1 MKAAKYIF
9 WTFYNIWFYLLVFV
23 FTIIII
29 LPSFIFVVINKGWY
43 KHFYKMGVLWSDL
56 ILLGMGLIPIKNKSP
71 NTIKNHPYIFVAN
84 HVSMIDVMLLVSTI
98 RQNPLVF
105 IGKKE
110 LEKIPI
116 FGFIY
121 KRTMILVDRSSNESK
136 KKVFEETKNK
146 LNSGISLG
154 IFPEGTVPGI
164 EVELAPFKHG
174 AFTMAIE
181 HQVPIV
187 PMTFLDNKKRFP
199 WSYGGLIGGSKGS
212 PGKLRVKIHEPIDTT
227 GMVKEDRVVLSEKV
241 RKIILDDLR
250 NTK

>member
-29 LPSFIFVVINKGWY
+29 FPAFLFILLNKNWY
-43 KHFYKMGVLWSDL
+43 KKFYVMGVLWSDL
-56 ILLGMGLIPIKNKSP
+56 ILFFMGMIPSKNKKLNTKP
-71 NTIKNHPYIFVAN
+71 NTPYIFVAN
-84 HVSMIDVMLLVSTI
+84 HISMIDVMLMVSTI
-98 RQNPLVF
+98 RKNPLVF
-105 IGKKE
+105 IGKRE

-116 FGFIY
+116 YGYIY

-136 KKVFEETKNK
+136 KQVFKQTKEK
-146 LNSGISLG
+146 LNAGISVG
-154 IFPEGTVPGI
+154 IFPEGTVPDL

-181 HQVPIV
+181 HQIPIV

-199 WSYGGLIGGSKGS
+199 WSFGGLLGGSKGS
-212 PGKLRVKIHEPIDTT
+212 PGKLRVKIHDPIETK
-227 GMVKEDRVVLSEKV
+227 GMVKEDRVKLSEQV
-241 RKIILDDLR
+241 RALMLEDIR
-250 NTK
+250 NS

>member
-1 MKAAKYIF
+1 
-9 WTFYNIWFYLLVFV
+9 
-23 FTIIII
+23 
-29 LPSFIFVVINKGWY
+29 
-43 KHFYKMGVLWSDL
+43 MGVLWSDL